1 MKSARCIGIVAYD
14 RVQALDVVGP
24 WDAFAAANAENGTSV
39 YELLTLGLRK
49 GLVTSEGRLGL
60 VVDCALKV
68 APPLDTVIIPGGAGL
83 RVNASLRQDV
93 ATWLRDRAPSIR
105 RVASVCTGIYALAEA
120 GLLDGLPATT
130 HWQYAAELRARWPKV
145 DVNPNAIYIKAGQYY
160 TSAGIT
166 AGIDLALA
174 MIEEDLG
181 SALAIKVARELVVYA
196 KRPGGQ
202 LQFSEPLRMQ
212 QLAGTKLS
220 DTVSWMLQNLA
231 GDLSVDALA
240 RRASLSPRHFA
251 RKFKELFQSTPAE
264 LVEQL
269 RLDHARWLLLN
280 DVTSI
285 EGLAA
290 AVGYASDDSFRRA
303 FARRFGRSPTNYRRL
318 ATEESSAGA
327 RKRPT
332 LADAEVSSPL

>member
-1 MKSARCIGIVAYD
+1 MKSSRCIGIVTYN

-24 WDAFAAANAENGTSV
+24 WDAFAAANAENDEARV

-49 GLVTSEGRLGL
+49 GMITTEGRLGL
-60 VVDCALKV
+60 AVDCALED

-83 RVNASLRQDV
+83 RINASLRQDV
-93 ATWLRDRAPSIR
+93 ATWLRERAPSIR

-120 GLLDGLPATT
+120 GLLDGRQATT
-130 HWQYAAELRARWPKV
+130 HWQYAADLRTRWPKI
-145 DVNPNAIYIKAGQYY
+145 DVNPNAIYIKAGRYY

-174 MIEEDLG
+174 LIEEDLG

-202 LQFSEPLRMQ
+202 LQFSEPLRLQ

-240 RRASLSPRHFA
+240 QRASLSPRHFA
-251 RKFKELFQSTPAE
+251 RKFKDLFQSTPAE
-264 LVEQL
+264 LVEKL
-269 RLDHARWLLLN
+269 RLDHARWLLIN
-280 DVTSI
+280 DVASV

-303 FARRFGRSPTNYRRL
+303 FARRFGATPRAYRHL
-318 ATEESSAGA
+318 TTGESS
-327 RKRPT
+327 
-332 LADAEVSSPL
+332 